1 MSYPRTVQCLFI
13 EDDVGVKETY
23 DKLLEGLGRDYDI
36 APACYAFSFQEALT
50 ELGSTK
56 LFHVVVLDL
65 LLPERHGIPTPDTTD
80 FGVDL
85 LLKFSD
91 REHAP
96 IPVLLIISGNVGR
109 TNQTL
114 LQSSRAKFYKG
125 EQFTKT
131 SDLGELTKWLREA
144 IDAALLYQGVG
155 IHIRDAG
162 ADRFPTLS
170 PREEDILRRCA
181 LAKNAIGLDL
191 EWYSAEY
198 IHTTDQSGFIV
209 GWTKTL
215 FGYFLFP
222 GDRSRPHFFKFM
234 PQAEADY
241 VFAAADRMGSKLS
254 QFKSVTHGKAGEA
267 ALLITEK
274 AGSLGTRPKPLQHYL
289 NAGAVDITD
298 KMPKIADDVSRQ
310 LSEIGQTTQQSAALS
325 KLLWK
330 YHEKSR
336 IAKAWEKFGTGLPP
350 EEDPTRLFES
360 IRKSTQPIHYTQ
372 QAFVHGDL
380 NASNIALDFHPDHV
394 EAFIIDP
401 AGFGPEPNIKDL
413 AALEVSALLHQPQT
427 QNGDNLVAACSFLY
441 AQEFAPDDPNYGAAS
456 YVANVRALIRA
467 IRKLQAV
474 DSEPSLYSLLVFDS
488 VLTQLGGLEITLSG
502 NKIGNP
508 TSAALLAA
516 AAGKWCRAR
525 LNASGFT
532 LD

>member
-1 MSYPRTVQCLFI
+1 MSYPRTIQCLFI
-13 EDDVGVKETY
+13 EDELGVKDTY
-23 DKLLEGLGRDYDI
+23 DTLLEDLRKDYEI
-36 APACYAFSFQEALT
+36 APACYAFSYEEALV
-50 ELGSTK
+50 ELKTPK
-56 LFHVVVLDL
+56 LFHLVVLDL
-65 LLPERHGIPTPDTTD
+65 LLPERRGTPAPENTG
-80 FGVDL
+80 FGLEL
-85 LLKFSD
+85 LSRFAD

-96 IPVLLIISGNVGR
+96 VPVLLVVSGNVR
-109 TNQTL
+109 ITDQSL

-125 EQFTKT
+125 EVYTKP
-131 SDLGELTKWLREA
+131 SDLSELAKWLRQA
-144 IDAALLYQGVG
+144 IDAALDHQGIG
-155 IHIRDAG
+155 IHLRDAKAG
-162 ADRFPTLS
+162 RFPTLS
-170 PREEDILRRCA
+170 PREEDLLRRCA
-181 LAKNAIGLDL
+181 LGKNAIGLDL

-198 IHTTDQSGFIV
+198 IHTTDRSGFIV

-241 VFAAADRMGSKLS
+241 VFAAADRMASKLS
-254 QFKSVTHGKAGEA
+254 QFKSVTHDKAGGG

-289 NAGAVDITD
+289 HPGAENIAD
-298 KMPKIADDVSRQ
+298 KMPRIAEDVSRQ

-330 YHEKSR
+330 HHEASR
-336 IAKAWEKFGTGLPP
+336 IANAWEKFGTGLPP
-350 EEDPTRLFES
+350 EEDPSRLFES
-360 IRKSTQPIHYTQ
+360 IRKSTQPIQYTQ

-441 AQEFAPDDPNYGAAS
+441 AQEFAPDDPNDGAAS
-456 YVANVRALIRA
+456 YFANVRALIRA

-474 DSEPSLYSLLVFDS
+474 NSERGLYSLLVFDS

-508 TSAALLAA
+508 TSAALLTTIV
-516 AAGKWCRAR
+516 GKWCRTQMA
-525 LNASGFT
+525 ASGFT